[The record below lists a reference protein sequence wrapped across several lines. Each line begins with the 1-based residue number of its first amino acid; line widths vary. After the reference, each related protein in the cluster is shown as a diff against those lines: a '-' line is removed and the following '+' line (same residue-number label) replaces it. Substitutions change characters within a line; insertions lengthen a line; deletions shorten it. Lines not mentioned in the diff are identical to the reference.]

1 MRSSSGMAT
10 SAPSSMTMT
19 LRTVVHLVDVRP
31 ELREQRAVDEDDL
44 VLGVVRDV
52 DQLLGE
58 QPDVEGVQHA
68 PAARHREV
76 ELEVGRAVPAEG
88 ADAALGGDTEGVDR
102 GGGAADPDGPGRVV
116 AAVHRAAR
124 THAGDRLVAEDLL
137 RAVED
142 VGQGEGV
149 VLHLTEH
156 WRGLPERCNC
166 RSLIL
171 RRSRPGSPARRDRP
185 TADHHACAE
194 RVTRVTRRAGTAV
207 ATCANAG
214 HRTDGRRR
222 TGPAPARRG

>member
-31 ELREQRAVDEDDL
+31 ELREERAVDEDDL
-44 VLGVVRDV
+44 VLRVVRDV

-116 AAVHRAAR
+116 AAVHRAAG
-124 THAGDRLVAEDLL
+124 THADDRLVAEDLL
-137 RAVED
+137 RAMED

-156 WRGLPERCNC
+156 WRGLPGRCHPGHSSYGDAVRN
-166 RSLIL
+166 RPLAGTGRRLI
-171 RRSRPGSPARRDRP
+171 
-185 TADHHACAE
+185 TM
-194 RVTRVTRRAGTAV
+194 RAGTCDPGDPPGGTAP
-207 ATCANAG
+207 ATCTNAG

-222 TGPAPARRG
+222 TGWAPARRG